1 VIDKDS
7 ILPIFSTQG
16 NICRSLLTADDE
28 TEILENSPV
37 SIFAIA
43 KKHSL
48 DKLFVIDRSFLE
60 FPKLYKNCN
69 KYNIQLIFGISFL
82 ICNNSK
88 NKNEESLF
96 SNCRVAVVMKNSDG
110 YVDLIK
116 LNNRINANK
125 ESFYYE
131 SRGDW
136 NDINELVTDNL
147 QVFIE
152 PYNNFLEKNFIFNGS
167 CVPDF
172 GKIKP
177 IMTYASMDILYDQI
191 LIPKIK
197 EYSKSSGFELCQV
210 WPTYYYT
217 PNDFKAYSVLRSIDT
232 RNKFNCPNIPF
243 LSSNMFNYID
253 YLKYSNGIVT

>member
-1 VIDKDS
+1 MDN

-16 NICRSLLTADDE
+16 NICRSLLTAEDE
-28 TEILENSPV
+28 TEISDNSPV
-37 SIFAIA
+37 SIFALA
-43 KKHSL
+43 KKHNL
-48 DKLFVIDRSFLE
+48 NKLFVIDRSFLE

-82 ICNNSK
+82 VCNNSS
-88 NKNEESLF
+88 NKDEESLF

-110 YVDLIK
+110 YKDLIK

-136 NDINELVTDNL
+136 NDIKKYVTDNL

-152 PYNNFLEKNFIFNGS
+152 PYNNFIEKNFIFNGS
-167 CVPDF
+167 CIPDF

-177 IMTYASMDILYDQI
+177 IMTYANMNIIYDQI
-191 LIPKIK
+191 IIPKIK
-197 EYSKSSGFELCQV
+197 EYSRNNGFECLEV
-210 WPTYYYT
+210 HPIYYHLRE
-217 PNDFKAYSVLRSIDT
+217 DFKAYSTLRSIDV
-232 RNKFNCPNIPF
+232 RSKFNCPNINY
-243 LSSNMFNYID
+243 LSSREFCWEAYEEKEV
-253 YLKYSNGIVT
+253 LC